1 MNKLDK
7 IISQLDFSFF
17 GSGQHKI
24 EADNFLKKDNA
35 VLLDLRAREETET
48 LKLSLRHHLP
58 VLEIPFHELPAR
70 LNELPRD
77 KFIGLFGSSG
87 VRSSMAFIYLKAQG
101 FENIRLVDGG
111 YEQLVEALKPGKIFK
126 RINNQINSKDT

>member
-1 MNKLDK
+1 MNELDK
-7 IISQLDFSFF
+7 IISQLDFTFF

-24 EADNFLKKDNA
+24 EAETLFKKENA

-48 LKLSLRHHLP
+48 LKLNLKYYLP
-58 VLEIPFHELPAR
+58 VLEIPFHELRAR

-77 KFIGLFGSSG
+77 KFIGLFCSSG
-87 VRSSMAFIYLKAQG
+87 VRSSMAFIYLKSKG

-126 RINNQINSKDT
+126 HINNQINSKDK

>member
-1 MNKLDK
+1 M
-7 IISQLDFSFF
+7 DFAFF

-70 LNELPRD
+70 VNEIPRD
-77 KFIGLFGSSG
+77 KFIGLFCSSG
-87 VRSSMAFIYLKAQG
+87 VRSSMALIYLKSQG
-101 FENIRLVDGG
+101 FENLRLVDGG

-126 RINNQINSKDT
+126 HINNQINSQDK